1 MAWGEGQGETA
12 RPGFAFP
19 VQAWFDGAC
28 EPVNPAGLG
37 TYGFVVRRGDE
48 LLVRRHG
55 VVPDIAGVPMTGNV
69 AEYVALLL
77 LLEWLAEHEPGPA
90 RIEGDSKLV
99 VMQVRGEWDAN
110 VPVLRML
117 RDKCR
122 ALIAPD
128 ARLVHVPRE
137 RNGEADA
144 LTHLAYVEAFD
155 RDASLRDRYAPF
167 LASPRQVEAC
177 RRAGVPVYAYLGASE
192 ADRLLRRAK
201 EQAAAGKA

>member
-1 MAWGEGQGETA
+1 MAWGEGQGESA

-28 EPVNPAGLG
+28 EPVNPGGLG
-37 TYGFVVRRGDE
+37 TYGFVVRKGDR

-77 LLEWLAEHEPGPA
+77 LLEWLAEHAPGPT

-99 VMQVRGEWDAN
+99 VMQVRGEWEAN
-110 VPVLRML
+110 APVLRML

-122 ALIAPD
+122 ATIAPD

-137 RNGEADA
+137 GNREADA

-155 RDASLRDRYAPF
+155 ADARLRERYAPF
-167 LASPRQVEAC
+167 LASERQVQEC
-177 RRAGVPVYAYLGASE
+177 RRAGIPVYAYLGTNE
-192 ADRLLRRAK
+192 AERLLRKAK
-201 EQAAAGKA
+201 EKAARQT